1 MKYDLTIITPVL
13 NGERTIGR
21 TIQSVISQTGLN
33 IQYIVVDALSGDDTV
48 EVVKSFMGQNP
59 NVHISVVSKKDKNMY
74 EAIQNGFQIS
84 DGEFFCYINA
94 DDYFIPNSLFGAIKN
109 FRSQATIDVLYHD
122 SLVDKDGWIFKN
134 TPQPKL
140 FIRNRIRLGHILF
153 QEGVLIRKSALSK
166 IEGIPTSYNLAGDFA
181 LWFRLIKKSRF
192 KKGIGEIGVFSITP
206 GQLSESYEVYRK
218 EMREIVFG
226 SGGKFRQKV
235 AKIWDLLGRSIQ
247 HARYTRAIK
256 SNPDYYFGDYSR
268 VQSVSPLDSHGLE
281 TPRLNLFP
289 KQIYSFL
296 FSTIDNRFGNSAANY
311 WFLDKK
317 NAVASTTPNLTLGEL
332 KSLYEKHYSK
342 IAETESDADIVS
354 PFKFFNAH
362 TRSRSIMD
370 RLPIEKFTRYINPN
384 IWGDDSFEIF
394 LSHVPKKFLTTI
406 GSQVDFLEIGAF
418 EGTFLSKIS
427 ERFGWNMHGIEMN
440 GVAAGIARMKGFNVI
455 ESSAEDVN
463 LESFGREF
471 DLIYLGQVFEHF
483 ERPLEVLQRL
493 QEVLKPGG
501 VIVMTTP
508 NLDSKQRKFFGPT
521 WAHWHAP
528 YHRNIFS
535 PESLRKM
542 AGLANLKVRRM
553 TSHSHGYWTGLSV
566 ALNNRGVGGYVSHFS
581 ALDPST
587 CSRAQKICLVAN
599 LIWDRVLQGD
609 YLAIS
614 LESKKKVK

>member
-1 MKYDLTIITPVL
+1 M
-13 NGERTIGR
+13 
-21 TIQSVISQTGLN
+21 SQDHTVK
-33 IQYIVVDALSGDDTV
+33 VV
-48 EVVKSFMGQNP
+48 ESFIGQNP
-59 NVHISVVSKKDKNMY
+59 EVHISVISKKDKNMY
-74 EAIQNGFQIS
+74 EAIQNGLQIS
-84 DGEFFCYINA
+84 EGDFFCYINA
-94 DDYFIPNSLFGAIKN
+94 DDYFIPNSLYGAIKN
-109 FRSQATIDVLYHD
+109 LRSLSRIDVLYHD

-140 FIRNRIRLGHILF
+140 FIRNRIRMGHILF
-153 QEGVLIRKSALSK
+153 QEGVLIRMAALSK
-166 IEGIPTSYNLAGDFA
+166 IGGVSTKYNLAGDFA

-218 EMREIVFG
+218 EMRAIVFEG
-226 SGGKFRQKV
+226 GGKFRQEV
-235 AKIWDLLGRSIQ
+235 AKAWDLFGRWLQ
-247 HARYTRAIK
+247 HSRYSRAIK
-256 SNPDYYFGDYSR
+256 NNPDYYFGYYSR
-268 VQSVSPLDSHGLE
+268 VESKSPLDSYGLE
-281 TPRLNLFP
+281 KPRSDLFP

-296 FSTIDNRFGNSAANY
+296 FSTIDNRFGNSEANF

-342 IAETESDADIVS
+342 ISETESDSSIIS

-362 TRSRSIMD
+362 MLSRSIVY

-394 LSHVPKKFLTTI
+394 LNHVPKKFLTVSS
-406 GSQVDFLEIGAF
+406 GQVDFLEIGAF
-418 EGTFLSKIS
+418 EGAFLNKIS
-427 ERFGWNMHGIEMN
+427 ERFDWNLHGIEMN
-440 GVAAGIARMKGFNVI
+440 GVAAEIARAKGFNII
-455 ESSAEDVN
+455 ESSAENVN
-463 LESFGREF
+463 LESFGTEF

-483 ERPLEVLQRL
+483 EKPLEVLRRL

-508 NLDSKQRKFFGPT
+508 NLDSKQRKMFGPT

-535 PESLRKM
+535 PKSLRTI
-542 AGLANLKVRRM
+542 ALFSNLKVRRM

-566 ALNNRGVGGYVSHFS
+566 ALNNRGLGGYVSHFS
-581 ALDPST
+581 SLDPLT

-599 LIWDRVLQGD
+599 LIWDRILQGD
-609 YLAIS
+609 YIAIS
-614 LESKKKVK
+614 LESKKKVKY